1 MEIYEHYTNDF
12 FEIEYVER
20 GRKFNMPMLHYH
32 NAYEIMIIEKGEREL
47 LYENK
52 IYSLSAHDAI
62 MFRPNAVHRNAGGM
76 PFARTVIYFTD
87 KYIDLYFSEA
97 AKRQLLSCF
106 ENECVSLSEEE
117 YMQVAHCT
125 KHIFK
130 EYRRDSGYVFIYL
143 SELLSILNGA
153 REYSCDQKRYGKNLM
168 LIRVMEYIDKNYQN
182 IEGIS
187 EIADELNITKQYLCR
202 LVKRGTGLT
211 VTQYINSV
219 RIRRAC
225 EMILRGGRTVTEI
238 CYECGF
244 NSSAYFCKTFKRI
257 MNMTPTQYSE
267 R

>member
-12 FEIEYVER
+12 FEIEYFER

-62 MFRPNAVHRNAGGM
+62 MFRPNAVHRNAGGT

-87 KYIDLYFSEA
+87 KYMDLYFSEA

-106 ENECVSLSEEE
+106 ENECVSLSEDE
-117 YMQVAHCT
+117 YMQAARCT
-125 KHIFK
+125 K
-130 EYRRDSGYVFIYL
+130 RMLQGSGSGCVFIYL
-143 SELLSILNGA
+143 AEVLSILNGA
-153 REYSCDQKRYGKNLM
+153 KVYSCDQKRYGKNLM

-187 EIADELNITKQYLCR
+187 EIADDLNITKQYLCR